1 MPVLLYVVY
10 PCMLWSVWYEAMT
23 GREFALPLAVADS
36 AVQDT

>member
-23 GREFALPLAVADS
+23 GHALAVLPALGDS
-36 AVQDT
+36 ALQDT